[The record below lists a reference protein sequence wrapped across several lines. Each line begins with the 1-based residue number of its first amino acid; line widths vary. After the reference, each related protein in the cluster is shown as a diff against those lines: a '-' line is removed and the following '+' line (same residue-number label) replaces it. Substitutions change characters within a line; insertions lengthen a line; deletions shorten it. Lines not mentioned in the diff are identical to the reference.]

1 MDATMP
7 PGNFY
12 RAPFS
17 LEQVRTFLAV
27 AELEHVTRAAARI
40 HLSQGAVTEQVQ
52 LLERVLG
59 VALFERVGRGVALT
73 DAGRRLVVDAGAL
86 LRAAESFEETAR
98 SLAGAEIG
106 SVVVG
111 SSQTAAAH
119 YLPSRLRRFQ
129 DAHPGVELRVVT
141 GNTADICA
149 RVALGAIDLGLVE
162 GAVPVGLRAVAVASD
177 ELVVVAAPDHA
188 LHARKRLRVADLVAH
203 LYLAREAGSG
213 TESAARKLLGDP
225 YSQLRRIELGQLD
238 AIRSAAIAG
247 VGFAVLPRIAVKNE
261 IAAGLLAP
269 LPIGGVAREIL
280 AVRRSTPGGAALE
293 AFWNFLST
301 PERS

>member
-1 MDATMP
+1 MTTRGP
-7 PGNFY
+7 ERRYY

-27 AELEHVTRAAARI
+27 AEVEHVTQAAARI

-59 VALFERVGRGVALT
+59 VALFERVGRRVVLT
-73 DAGRRLVVDAGAL
+73 DAGRRLVMDAGAL

-98 SLAGAEIG
+98 SLAGGDIG

-119 YLPSRLRRFQ
+119 YLPARMRSFR
-129 DAHPGVELRVVT
+129 DAHPGVELRVIT

-149 RVALGAIDLGLVE
+149 RVARGEIDLGLVE
-162 GAVPVGLRAVAVASD
+162 GEVLPGLHTAVIAQD
-177 ELVVVAAPDHA
+177 ELIAVAAPGHPLQGRRA
-188 LHARKRLRVADLVAH
+188 PRAAEIGRH

-213 TESAARKLLGDP
+213 TEVAAARLIGEV
-225 YSQLRRIELGQLD
+225 YARLRRIELGQLD
-238 AIRSAAIAG
+238 AVRSAAVAG
-247 VGFAVLPRIAVKNE
+247 LGFAVLPRVAIEHEMK
-261 IAAGLLAP
+261 AGTLVTLS
-269 LPIGGVAREIL
+269 LPALVRDIR
-280 AVRRSTPGGAALE
+280 AVRRASPGSAALE
-293 AFWNFLST
+293 AFWSDLAG
-301 PERS
+301 